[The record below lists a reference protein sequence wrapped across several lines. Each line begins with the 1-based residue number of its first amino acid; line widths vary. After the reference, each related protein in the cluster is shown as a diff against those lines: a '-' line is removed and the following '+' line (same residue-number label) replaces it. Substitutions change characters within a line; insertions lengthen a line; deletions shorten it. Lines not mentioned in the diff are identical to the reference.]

1 MQETWVPQ
9 LPVTNCPS
17 FYQIL
22 GTTLLPN
29 FHLHALPICW
39 DTPVTHI
46 RSSQYVWIITYF
58 LRPFSTTTLTT
69 EYTKSH
75 YFLFLLLT
83 VPNETLLEESQG
95 TVLTTKIMFFTF
107 THYIWFHL
115 YSIARHFTWFF
126 LMILPCPSVFPPLY
140 LLFTLLQN
148 NCPDL

>member
-1 MQETWVPQ
+1 M
-9 LPVTNCPS
+9 PVTNCPS
-17 FYQIL
+17 FYQIP

-39 DTPVTHI
+39 DTPVTYI

-58 LRPFSTTTLTT
+58 LRPLSTTTLTT

-75 YFLFLLLT
+75 CFLFLLLT

-95 TVLTTKIMFFTF
+95 TVLTTKILFFTF
-107 THYIWFHL
+107 THYIFISFIFNHRTLHL
-115 YSIARHFTWFF
+115 IF
-126 LMILPCPSVFPPLY
+126 LTILPCPPVFPPLY

>member
-1 MQETWVPQ
+1 MTSEVLPTDRDSLVAQMVKNPPATQETWVPQ

-17 FYQIL
+17 FYQIP

-29 FHLHALPICW
+29 FHLHALPTCW
-39 DTPVTHI
+39 DTTVTHI
-46 RSSQYVWIITYF
+46 RSSQYVWIITYS

-69 EYTKSH
+69 GYTKSH

-107 THYIWFHL
+107 THYILFHL
-115 YSIARHFTWFF
+115 YSIT
-126 LMILPCPSVFPPLY
+126 
-140 LLFTLLQN
+140 
-148 NCPDL
+148 